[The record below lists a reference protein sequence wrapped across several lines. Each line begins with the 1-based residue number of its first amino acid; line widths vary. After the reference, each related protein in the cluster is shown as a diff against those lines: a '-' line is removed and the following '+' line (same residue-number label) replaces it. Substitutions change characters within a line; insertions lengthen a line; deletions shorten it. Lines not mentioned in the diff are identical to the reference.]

1 MLTAILLLTC
11 LSTAHSHYIIDNKLL
26 ELLVKNAPEPHPR
39 ADVEPPVDAYH
50 RSMAPYAE
58 DPGSEDPF
66 EARTAD
72 YEMPMHR
79 HDEFYPHP
87 HASGPRQIV
96 YYLYYVPLV
105 KNREEPSRFVNK
117 KKEEDKD
124 SIKETNYIP
133 AGTNGAF
140 TGPLM
145 VNAVPYPL
153 VPIPSNSID
162 FMATRM
168 RYPPMDRPY
177 PYPYFY
183 PPAPYF

>member
-11 LSTAHSHYIIDNKLL
+11 LSTAYSHYIIDSKLL
-26 ELLVKNAPEPHPR
+26 ELLVNNAPEPHPR

-50 RSMAPYAE
+50 RSMAPYPE
-58 DPGSEDPF
+58 YPGSVDPA
-66 EARTAD
+66 EARDAD
-72 YEMPMHR
+72 YDMPMHR
-79 HDEFYPHP
+79 NDEFYSHP

-96 YYLYYVPLV
+96 YYFYYVPVV
-105 KNREEPSRFVNK
+105 KNRKEPSKFYGH

-124 SIKETNYIP
+124 STKEVNYIP
-133 AGTNGAF
+133 AGVNGVF

-145 VNAVPYPL
+145 VNSVPYPL
-153 VPIPSNSID
+153 MPIPSNSID
-162 FMATRM
+162 SFMATRM
-168 RYPPMDRPY
+168 RYPPMDH